1 MGIEEAKI
9 QDIFTNILYNYI
21 LKQWTEKEIWST
33 KICLGLKNLKNTAT
47 ASHANVSGSAGFT
60 GWWNGTSN
68 GKIGVQAN
76 CEYVIRISPWAN
88 HLRPWE
94 LYHLWFFLLC
104 RRGYNPHL
112 VQSDLV
118 CKHGIVNGYVDNT
131 SKTREHK
138 TKHMMCH
145 AWKIMN
151 KCLVYNG
158 KSY

>member
-1 MGIEEAKI
+1 MINQNLHRIEKLEKHGDGIACKRVGFCGVYWMVEWNQQRQNRGASQLRIRDKDFSMGK
-9 QDIFTNILYNYI
+9 
-21 LKQWTEKEIWST
+21 S
-33 KICLGLKNLKNTAT
+33 
-47 ASHANVSGSAGFT
+47 SPSV
-60 GWWNGTSN
+60 GTLPSL
-68 GKIGVQAN
+68 V
-76 CEYVIRISPWAN
+76 
-88 HLRPWE
+88 
-94 LYHLWFFLLC
+94 FLLC